1 MMEQT
6 KQHAADW
13 LDEHAKFLR
22 SISLT
27 ALRNKLERAKGE
39 CTWCG
44 QQVPKG
50 LRRWCGKD
58 CYEAAALRCDTAFI
72 TRRVWERDKGVCA
85 ACGVDTQAIQKRLIR
100 MRERAVYSKRIHSFQ
115 RWRRVKA
122 KYTGGA
128 DHYWEADHIIPV
140 IEGGGCSGPE
150 NYRTLCIAC
159 HKAETK
165 ALARRRAAQRRDAE
179 RTLLNAVVK

>member
-1 MMEQT
+1 MAEA
-6 KQHAADW
+6 KIHAPDW

-27 ALRNKLERAKGE
+27 RLRERLGRGKGE

-44 QQVPKG
+44 QQVG
-50 LRRWCGKD
+50 EGRRRWCGVA

-72 TRRVWERDKGVCA
+72 ARHVWKRDKGVCA
-85 ACGVDTQAIQKRLIR
+85 ECGIDTQAIQKRLYR
-100 MRERAVYSKRIHSFQ
+100 MRERAVKSKRCYSFQ

-140 IEGGGCSGPE
+140 VEGGGCSGPE
-150 NYRTLCIAC
+150 NYRTLCVAC
-159 HKAETK
+159 HKAATK
-165 ALARRRAAQRRDAE
+165 ALAARRAAQRRDAA
-179 RTLLNAVVK
+179 RPLLQS